1 MTEKQMGGIS
11 FPYPSDR
18 IISLLARILFLS
30 AANGIVFQAE
40 DVFVLVWVLEAYL
53 DYKNREVKEVSE
65 S

>member
-11 FPYPSDR
+11 FPCPSDR

-30 AANGIVFQAE
+30 AASGIVLQTE

-53 DYKNREVKEVSE
+53 DYKNREIKEVSE